1 MNDEEFEI
9 KNSFHTYHNAKP
21 SYLKEIIKI
30 LEPNKSYTKEEI
42 LESVTN
48 RGYSVATKE
57 SVLNENLTLMRS
69 LSLLTSEKKENNEL
83 TGKGIIFKKILDT
96 NPQIFSDILHYIY
109 YSTYDLCDQSI
120 VRSWSYKTVSDL
132 MWSKDT
138 FVIDESTKKDIAAKV
153 SSIAETKPNF
163 GKTISFSSKSVDGV
177 LNWLEDL
184 YPTLI
189 HVNNTEKKFI
199 LRKFCPPPLF
209 ILALDYLYNEPLN
222 KIEYKI
228 PLILTD
234 EKIENICK
242 ICQLS
247 KTSFDDVLELTV
259 ESFSIIHEEGGWERR
274 LMLDQKPDLLEICL

>member
-42 LESVTN
+42 LELTSN

-57 SVLNENLTLMRS
+57 SILTENLTLMRS
-69 LSLLTSEKKENNEL
+69 LSLSTSEPKEKYEL
-83 TGKGIIFKKILDT
+83 TAKGIFFRKILDF
-96 NPQIFSDILHYIY
+96 NPQIFSDILHFIY
-109 YSTYDLCDQSI
+109 YSTYDLDDKSML
-120 VRSWSYKTVSDL
+120 RSWSYKTVSDL
-132 MWSKDT
+132 MWSRDI
-138 FVIDESTKKDIAAKV
+138 FVIDESTKEDIASRV
-153 SSIAETKPNF
+153 SSTAESVFK
-163 GKTISFSSKSVDGV
+163 KTISFSSRSVGGV
-177 LNWLEDL
+177 VNWLEDM
-184 YPTLI
+184 YPPLI
-189 HVNNTEKKFI
+189 HVNTEKKFI

-209 ILALDYLYNEPLN
+209 ILALDYLYTLN
-222 KIEYKI
+222 KVEYKI

-234 EKIENICK
+234 EKIETICK

-247 KTSFDDVLELTV
+247 KTSFDDVLELTG

-274 LMLDQKPDLLEICL
+274 ILLDQKPDLLEISS